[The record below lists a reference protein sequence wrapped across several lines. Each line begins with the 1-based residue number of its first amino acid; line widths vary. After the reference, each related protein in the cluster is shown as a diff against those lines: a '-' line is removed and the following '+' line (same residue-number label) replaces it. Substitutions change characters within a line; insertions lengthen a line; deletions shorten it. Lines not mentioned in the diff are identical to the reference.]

1 MINLID
7 ENANF
12 KYHSNL
18 NEASKSLNFPTI
30 WPPSLFSD
38 HRVLGKALS
47 WMMPSKPNFQS
58 SIPDKHAQDAPK
70 VFGFKKP
77 KNLTSLIQKDSIPQ
91 KEPTKK
97 EFLNAKLPYFA

>member
-47 WMMPSKPNFQS
+47 
-58 SIPDKHAQDAPK
+58 
-70 VFGFKKP
+70 
-77 KNLTSLIQKDSIPQ
+77 
-91 KEPTKK
+91 
-97 EFLNAKLPYFA
+97 